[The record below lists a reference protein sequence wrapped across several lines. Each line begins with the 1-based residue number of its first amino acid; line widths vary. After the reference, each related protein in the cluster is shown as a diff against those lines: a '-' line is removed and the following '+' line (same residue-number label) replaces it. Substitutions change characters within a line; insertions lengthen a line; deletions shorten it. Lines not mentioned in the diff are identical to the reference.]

1 MTTASFNDVNDI
13 LFVRLIRYEIDQ
25 MVAWAGECLEKGDYG
40 GYARASLR
48 IQRAMESLEK
58 DENT

>member
-1 MTTASFNDVNDI
+1 MHADDD
-13 LFVRLIRYEIDQ
+13 LYVRLLKYEIDR